1 MPVSFYEKEVYR
13 IEEVVQ
19 RIKGLT
25 DELGHEGFSPTT
37 IFCALHYTELVFE
50 YILKKRIQNMPE
62 HEKPE
67 WLKGPDE
74 YVNSVRRVAEIKLD
88 LETYVE

>member
-1 MPVSFYEKEVYR
+1 
-13 IEEVVQ
+13 
-19 RIKGLT
+19 
-25 DELGHEGFSPTT
+25 
-37 IFCALHYTELVFE
+37 
-50 YILKKRIQNMPE
+50 MPE

-74 YVNSVRRVAEIKLD
+74 YVNGVRRVAEVKLD